1 MNKIPWRNDVG
12 VLNRTTISPA
22 AVLVELS
29 MCVPGDRNG
38 WRGNVWN
45 TAAPTGPGSCWRP
58 PRTAAWA
65 APPRGW
71 WRTEVGTPDGAPA
84 DRPCDIWHC

>member
-38 WRGNVWN
+38 WR
-45 TAAPTGPGSCWRP
+45 
-58 PRTAAWA
+58 RTAREH
-65 APPRGW
+65 RGAD
-71 WRTEVGTPDGAPA
+71 RTGQLLALPA
-84 DRPCDIWHC
+84 DGGVGGPAEGLVAHRGGHSGRGTGGPPL